1 VKRVLLVSVFIILSF
16 ALILSSCAQTSSP
29 SSPEPIKL
37 RFAHP
42 SPPVTV
48 FHKAVFTPWIEMIEE
63 RTAAIGK
70 PVDIKVFPAESL
82 AKHADQYNSVTE
94 GIIDICGMITVED
107 FEPGGGLLSVIE
119 LPFLF
124 ENATQAAQVAQ
135 ELYDTIPEF
144 KEEASSEVKLLFFS
158 PTGAGSIHSREK
170 QVKTIADFNN
180 MKMRANRSTSI
191 DIVET
196 LGGVPIDMFIPEIY
210 VSLDRGVLDAVVINW
225 EAMRAFKMYEVTKYR
240 TETPKGI
247 WLDLLSVIM
256 SWDSWNKLPPEVQKI
271 FDETSGASMS
281 KLAGENFDK
290 ADVEIRQ
297 DVLNIE
303 KEAGKPDWY
312 QVPDDEFQRWVEA
325 LDPVNDKWLK
335 RMNDKGLPG
344 EKVLEEAR
352 RLAKKYSQ

>member
-1 VKRVLLVSVFIILSF
+1 VKRALLLSIVIIVAFS
-16 ALILSSCAQTSSP
+16 LILGSCAKAPAP
-29 SSPEPIKL
+29 SSGEPIKL

-48 FHKAVFTPWIEMIEE
+48 FHKAVFMPWIEMVEE

-107 FEPGGGLLSVIE
+107 FEPGGGLLSVAE

-124 ENATQAAQVAQ
+124 ENAATAAQVAQ

-144 KEEASSEVKLLFFS
+144 KEEASEVKLLFFQ
-158 PTGAGSIHSREK
+158 PTGAVQIHSREK
-170 QVKTIADFNN
+170 QVKTIADFEN
-180 MKMRANRSTSI
+180 MKMRANRRTSI

-196 LGGVPIDMFIPEIY
+196 LGGVPLDMFIPEIY
-210 VSLDRGVLDAVVINW
+210 VSLDRGVLDAAMIPW
-225 EAMRAFKMYEVTKYR
+225 EALRAFKIYEVTKYR

-256 SWDSWNKLPPEVQKI
+256 NLDSYNKLPPEVQKI
-271 FDETSGASMS
+271 FDETSGAYMS
-281 KLAGENFDK
+281 KLAGEAFDQ
-290 ADVEIRQ
+290 ADAEIRQ

-303 KEAGKPDWY
+303 KEAGKPEWY
-312 QVPDDEFQRWVEA
+312 RVPEDEFQKWVEA
-325 LDPVNDKWLK
+325 LDPVYDKWLK

-344 EKVLEEAR
+344 EKVFEEAK
-352 RLAKKYSQ
+352 RLANKYSQ